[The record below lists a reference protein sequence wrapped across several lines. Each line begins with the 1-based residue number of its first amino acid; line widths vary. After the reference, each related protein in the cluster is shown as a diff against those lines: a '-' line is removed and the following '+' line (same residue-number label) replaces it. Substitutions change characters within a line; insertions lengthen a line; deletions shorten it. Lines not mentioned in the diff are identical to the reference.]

1 MRGQAPIKRQF
12 MKKKF
17 MMLAILEAR
26 KNLVNVQGGPFG
38 ACIVKNG
45 RVIAVA
51 RNTVLKYDATCHAEI
66 NAIRL
71 AAKELRT
78 FDLSG
83 CEIYSTTEPCPMCFA
98 AIHWAKIELLVYGT
112 NIKDVRRRGFN
123 ELLIS
128 NARMKKL
135 GRSTVKIVRNIARQ
149 ECLGLLQDWDQ
160 LPKKHI
166 Y

>member
-1 MRGQAPIKRQF
+1 

-17 MMLAILEAR
+17 MLLAIKEAR
-26 KNLVNVQGGPFG
+26 KNLKNIQGGPFG
-38 ACIVKNG
+38 ACIVKKG

-51 RNTVLKYDATCHAEI
+51 RNTVLKNDATCHAEI
-66 NAIRL
+66 NAIKIVSKKL
-71 AAKELRT
+71 QT

-98 AIHWAKIELLVYGT
+98 AIHWSRISQVYYGT
-112 NIKDVRRRGFN
+112 KIADVKKLGFN
-123 ELLIS
+123 ELTIS

-135 GRSTVKIVRNIARQ
+135 GHSPVQIFEGIARA
-149 ECLGLLQDWDQ
+149 ECLCLLADWDSVSR
-160 LPKKHI
+160 KRI